1 MSNKTQL
8 YMPLGLAVTL
18 CLGVLMGLRLGAGN
32 SSDALGSLSSNKVS
46 KLSEILTYIE
56 HEYVDTI
63 NRAELEE
70 KAIQTLLQELDP
82 HSYYIPP
89 QDLAAANEPLEGNFE
104 GIGVEFRIQRD
115 TVTIITPIAGGPSA
129 KLGILSGDRIVSVE
143 GENIAGNGITNA
155 DVIKL
160 LRGKK
165 GTTVNVEVSRNGIE
179 KFIPFA
185 IERDKIPIYSVDIAY
200 MLNEEIGYVKVSR
213 FARTTYEEFKKAT
226 DQLLNQ
232 GMKKLVID
240 LRGNGGG
247 YMDAAVDIIDEML
260 PENKLIVYTKGKA
273 RNRKEYRS
281 TNKGSLQD
289 LEIGIL
295 LDESSASA
303 SEIVAG
309 AIQDN
314 DRGTIFGRRSF
325 GKGLVQEPSQWPDG
339 SALRLTI
346 ARYYT
351 PTGRCI
357 QKPYKDGVKQ
367 YYRDYYDR
375 VEKGELMSIDSVDF
389 PDSLK
394 YTTPGGKTVYGGG
407 GIMPDVFIPFDT
419 AGHTYLYSELIYG
432 GVFRQFCFNYA
443 DQHRDKISAY
453 KSAPEAIDK
462 FEITPT
468 ILTEFFVL
476 AKSKGIEKNESEF
489 ASSKDLI
496 KMRLKAEILN
506 TIWNNDGLY
515 PVLHQRDKTISKVLD
530 VL

>member
-1 MSNKTQL
+1 MSSKTQL
-8 YMPLGLAVTL
+8 YIPLGLAVTL
-18 CLGVLMGLRLGAGN
+18 CIGIVMGLRLGRGN
-32 SSDALGSLSSNKVS
+32 SSEGFRNLSTKKGS
-46 KLSEILTYIE
+46 KLTEILSYIE

-63 NRAELEE
+63 NISALEE

-115 TVTIITPIAGGPSA
+115 TVAIITPIAGGPSA

-143 GENIAGNGITNA
+143 GDNIAGNGITNA
-155 DVIKL
+155 KVIEL

-165 GTTVNVEVSRNGIE
+165 GTTVNVEVKRSGVT
-179 KFIPFA
+179 KLIPFA
-185 IERDKIPIYSVDIAY
+185 IERDKIPIFSVDIAY
-200 MLNEEIGYVKVSR
+200 MLNEDVGYIKISR
-213 FARTTYEEFKKAT
+213 FARTTYDEFKKGT
-226 DQLLNQ
+226 NELLNQ

-247 YMDAAVDIIDEML
+247 YMDAAVSIIDEML
-260 PENKLIVYTKGKA
+260 DGNKLIVYTEGKA
-273 RNRKEYRS
+273 RNRKEYKS
-281 TNKGSLQD
+281 TSTGSLKGV
-289 LEIGIL
+289 EIGVLI
-295 LDESSASA
+295 DEASASA

-367 YYRDYYDR
+367 YYRDYYNR
-375 VEKGELMSIDSVDF
+375 IKRGEMMNIDSINF

-394 YTTPGGKTVYGGG
+394 FTTPAGKTVYGGG
-407 GIMPDVFIPFDT
+407 GIMPDVFIPYDT
-419 AGHTYLYSELIYG
+419 TGHTYLFSELIYG
-432 GVFRQFCFNYA
+432 GIFRQFCFDYA
-443 DQHRDKISAY
+443 DQHREELNKFKTATIAVN
-453 KSAPEAIDK
+453 K
-462 FEITPT
+462 FEITPA
-468 ILTEFFVL
+468 IVSEFFAL
-476 AKSKGIEKNESEF
+476 AKTKGVEKIDAEFVISQTLIET
-489 ASSKDLI
+489 
-496 KMRLKAEILN
+496 RLKAEILN
-506 TIWNNDGLY
+506 HIWSNEGLY
-515 PVLHQRDKTISKVLD
+515 PVLNKSDKTIKKVLE
-530 VL
+530 LL

>member
-1 MSNKTQL
+1 MSSKTQL
-8 YMPLGLAVTL
+8 YIPLGLAVTL
-18 CLGVLMGLRLGAGN
+18 CVGIIMGMRLSGGN
-32 SSDALGSLSSNKVS
+32 QNSNFNSLSTKKGS
-46 KLSEILTYIE
+46 KLSEILSYIE

-63 NRAELEE
+63 DIVQLEE

-129 KLGILSGDRIVSVE
+129 KLGIIAGDRIVSVE

-155 DVIKL
+155 KVIKL

-165 GTTVNVEVSRNGIE
+165 GTTVNVEVRRNGIE

-185 IERDKIPIYSVDIAY
+185 IERDNIPIYSVDIAY
-200 MLNEEIGYVKVSR
+200 MLNEDVGYIKISR
-213 FARTTYEEFKKAT
+213 FARTTYDEFKKGT
-226 DQLLNQ
+226 DKLLNQ

-247 YMDAAVDIIDEML
+247 YMDAAVSIIDEML
-260 PENKLIVYTKGKA
+260 SDNKLIVYTQGKA
-273 RNRKEYRS
+273 RNRKEYKS
-281 TNKGSLQD
+281 TNKGSLKNI
-289 LEIGIL
+289 EIGVLI
-295 LDESSASA
+295 DEASASA

-314 DRGTIFGRRSF
+314 DRGTILGRRSF

-375 VEKGELMSIDSVDF
+375 MAKGELMSIDSVDF

-394 YTTPGGKTVYGGG
+394 FTTPKGKTVYGGG
-407 GIMPDVFIPFDT
+407 GIMPDVFVPYDT
-419 AGHTYLYSELIYG
+419 TGQTYLYRELIYG

-443 DQHRDKISAY
+443 DQHREELNKAKTAAELINSFVVTAEIISEFFALAETKGIKKI
-453 KSAPEAIDK
+453 D
-462 FEITPT
+462 
-468 ILTEFFVL
+468 TEFNL
-476 AKSKGIEKNESEF
+476 SEN
-489 ASSKDLI
+489 LI
-496 KMRLKAEILN
+496 KTRLKAEIVN
-506 TIWNNDGLY
+506 HIWSNEGLY
-515 PVLHQRDKTISKVLD
+515 PVLNQNDKTVAKALEVL
-530 VL
+530 

>member
-1 MSNKTQL
+1 MSNKAQL
-8 YMPLGLAVTL
+8 YLPVGLAVTL
-18 CLGVLMGLRLGAGN
+18 CLGIFMGLRLGAGN
-32 SSDALGSLSSNKVS
+32 PSDGLGSLSSNKVS
-46 KLSEILTYIE
+46 KLGEILNYIE

-129 KLGILSGDRIVSVE
+129 KLGIRSGDRIVSVE

-165 GTTVNVEVSRNGIE
+165 GTTVTVEVSRNGLD

-226 DQLLNQ
+226 DKLLNQ
-232 GMKKLVID
+232 GMKKLVVD

-260 PENKLIVYTKGKA
+260 PENKLIVYTQGKA
-273 RNRKEYRS
+273 RNRKEYKS
-281 TNKGSLQD
+281 TATGSLQA

-375 VEKGELMSIDSVDF
+375 VEKGELMSIDSIDF

-407 GIMPDVFIPFDT
+407 GIMPDVFIPYDT
-419 AGHTYLYSELIYG
+419 TGRTYLYRELIYS
-432 GVFRQFCFNYA
+432 GVFRQFCFTYA
-443 DQHRDKISAY
+443 DQHRENIGAY
-453 KSAPEAIDK
+453 KSASEAIAK
-462 FEITPT
+462 FEITPA
-468 ILTEFFVL
+468 ILSQFFTL
-476 AKSKGIEKNESEF
+476 AKSKGIEKNEEEF
-489 ASSKDLI
+489 DTSKDLI

-506 TIWNNDGLY
+506 VIWNNDGLY
-515 PVLHQRDKTISKVLD
+515 PVLHERDKTISKVLD
-530 VL
+530 IL

>member
-1 MSNKTQL
+1 MSSKSQL
-8 YMPLGLAVTL
+8 YIPLGLAVTL
-18 CLGVLMGLRLGAGN
+18 CIGILMGLRLGEGN
-32 SSDALGSLSSNKVS
+32 QSDGLSGFSTKKGG
-46 KLSEILTYIE
+46 KLNEILTYIE

-129 KLGILSGDRIVSVE
+129 RLGIVSGDRIVSVE

-155 DVIKL
+155 KVIKL
-160 LRGKK
+160 LRGEK
-165 GTTVNVEVSRNGIE
+165 GTMVNVEVRRNGVD
-179 KFIPFA
+179 KLIPFE
-185 IERDKIPIYSVDIAY
+185 IERDQIPIYSVDIAY
-200 MLNEEIGYVKVSR
+200 MLNDEIGYVKISR

-226 DQLLNQ
+226 ESLLNK
-232 GMKKLVID
+232 GMKKLIID

-247 YMDAAVDIIDEML
+247 YMDAAVDIVDEML
-260 PENKLIVYTKGKA
+260 PAKKLIVFTQGKA
-273 RNRKEYRS
+273 RSRKNEYS
-281 TNKGSLQD
+281 TKKGALKD
-289 LEIGIL
+289 IDIGIL
-295 LDESSASA
+295 IDESSASA

-314 DRGTIFGRRSF
+314 DRGIIFGRRSF

-375 VEKGELMSIDSVDF
+375 VKKGELMSIDSIDF

-394 YTTPGGKTVYGGG
+394 FTTPAGKTVYGGG
-407 GIMPDVFIPFDT
+407 GIMPDVFVPYDT
-419 AGHTYLYSELIYG
+419 TGHTYFYSELIYSG
-432 GVFRQFCFNYA
+432 AFRQFGFDYA
-443 DQHRDKISAY
+443 DHHRDELNQYKTASEAVERFYISA
-453 KSAPEAIDK
+453 P
-462 FEITPT
+462 
-468 ILTEFFVL
+468 ILSEFFAL
-476 AKSKGIEKNESEF
+476 AKSKGVEKNESGYKMSEG
-489 ASSKDLI
+489 LI

-506 TIWNNDGLY
+506 NIWNNEGLY
-515 PVLHQRDKTISKVLD
+515 PVLHKNDKTIARAIEVL
-530 VL
+530 